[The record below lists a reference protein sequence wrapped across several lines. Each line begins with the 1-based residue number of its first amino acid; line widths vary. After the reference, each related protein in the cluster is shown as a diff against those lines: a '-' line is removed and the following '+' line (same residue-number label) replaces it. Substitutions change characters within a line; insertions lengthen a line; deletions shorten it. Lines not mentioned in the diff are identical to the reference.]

1 VENQYPCIQ
10 PTISEDSTVDDRI
23 EKTIDLKAPI
33 DRVWCAVTDH
43 KEFGT
48 RLTIIESGFAA
59 LPDDADAAEA
69 LRRNAGGW
77 EIQTQNI
84 AAHVE
89 D

>member
-1 VENQYPCIQ
+1 M
-10 PTISEDSTVDDRI
+10 DDRI

-59 LPDDADAAEA
+59 LPDNADAAEA
-69 LRRNAGGW
+69 LRRNAGDGYLRDGNLR
-77 EIQTQNI
+77 ETEKPCSTTGVQFVFKVRANF
-84 AAHVE
+84 
-89 D
+89 